1 MKNVTYDAKSH
12 KKLGLHLSLEDTFL
26 EKPQAGGGGVV
37 YGQFDLPAVLGL
49 NIRTFI
55 N

>member
-26 EKPQAGGGGVV
+26 EKPQAGGEGGMVNLTS
-37 YGQFDLPAVLGL
+37 QPF
-49 NIRTFI
+49 
-55 N
+55 

>member
-26 EKPQAGGGGVV
+26 EKPQAGGD
-37 YGQFDLPAVLGL
+37 GQFDLPAVLGL

>member
-26 EKPQAGGGGVV
+26 EKPQAGGGGGV
-37 YGQFDLPAVLGL
+37 GQFDPPAVLGL

-55 N
+55 NW

>member
-26 EKPQAGGGGVV
+26 EKPQAGGGG
-37 YGQFDLPAVLGL
+37 GGGKFDPPAVLGVK
-49 NIRTFI
+49 NRTVI
-55 N
+55 NW

>member
-26 EKPQAGGGGVV
+26 EKPQAGGGGGGGWSIWPPSRFRVKH
-37 YGQFDLPAVLGL
+37 
-49 NIRTFI
+49 
-55 N
+55 

>member
-1 MKNVTYDAKSH
+1 MKNVTYDTKSH

-26 EKPQAGGGGVV
+26 EKPQAGGD
-37 YGQFDLPAVLGL
+37 GQFDLPAVLGL

-55 N
+55 NW